1 MQVDMFDPF
10 NYTELTP
17 DEKIVSETLTPL
29 NKIFIK
35 NYMIDNLRLLL
46 SVDVSTENTKSV
58 EFQTGFYKGAVEALT
73 YVLACADAANSQTE
87 DTHNA

>member
-1 MQVDMFDPF
+1 MQVDIFDPF
-10 NYTELTP
+10 NYTELIP
-17 DEKIVSETLTPL
+17 EEERAAKTLTPL
-29 NKIFIK
+29 NKIFLK

-46 SVDVSTENTKSV
+46 SIDVSIENDKSV

-73 YVLACADAANSQTE
+73 YVLACADTVNSPNE